1 MRKKRINDISI
12 KNILFSLYLPY
23 FVVKIHPTKSRRA
36 LFFRYT
42 NKKSKIHEMCRIMI
56 ETLKKSL
63 KNKQKFAYFLKHM
76 IEL

>member
-36 LFFRYT
+36 F
-42 NKKSKIHEMCRIMI
+42 KKSTSFLDVEMFGKTFFI
-56 ETLKKSL
+56 
-63 KNKQKFAYFLKHM
+63 KFRKLNFDF
-76 IEL
+76 IPVRNRFFPFFF